1 MALRIIA
8 GEFKGRKLR
17 SVHGT
22 KTRPTA
28 NRIREAIFNIL
39 AFQIHNCCV
48 LDLFA
53 GTGAYGIEALSRG
66 AKKAVF
72 VDIDRDSISVLEA
85 NIKGLSLESRAK
97 IIRWDLTKNLNC
109 LLPLGIGFNLVF
121 LDPPYNKK
129 MILPTLSNLLTSQ
142 SMANDARL
150 IVEHSN
156 RESLVTDQLPLK
168 IIDQRRYGKTLV
180 SFLLYVI

>member
-8 GEFKGRKLR
+8 GEFRGRKLR

-28 NRIREAIFNIL
+28 DRIRESIFNIL
-39 AFQIHNCCV
+39 AFQIRNCCV

-66 AKKAVF
+66 AETAVF
-72 VDIDRDSISVLEA
+72 VDSDRDAISVLHA
-85 NIKGLSLESRAK
+85 NIKSLGLESRTK

-109 LLPLGIGFNLVF
+109 LRPLGNAFNLIF
-121 LDPPYNKK
+121 MDPPYNKN
-129 MILPTLSNLLTSQ
+129 MIPPTLSKLLTSQ
-142 SMANDARL
+142 SIAGGARL
-150 IVEHSN
+150 IAEHSN
-156 RESLVTDQLPLK
+156 SEPLIAGQLPFH
-168 IIDQRRYGKTLV
+168 IIDQRQYGKTLV